1 MQTTA
6 IRTVASSLPQN
17 EVILLTLLISERY
30 IPYADLQKIV
40 GIIVKSDNGNFAS
53 DDFYSSQNNKQY
65 LFYFSHFPFFRKG
78 GRKKAYFCRK
88 ETTMEN
94 TIFTA
99 EMTERLLWILAI
111 VVAEY
116 FLVLAAAAADLASGL
131 RKARRRGETTRSR
144 ALRRTVDKLARYYNV
159 LIVLTVVDAMQITA
173 AVFLRTVESYDVPTI
188 PIFTLIGSLGM
199 AFIEVK
205 SIFEKGDDKEKQQL
219 AELVSL
225 LETIADNDR
234 LKRIIEKLK

>member
-1 MQTTA
+1 
-6 IRTVASSLPQN
+6 
-17 EVILLTLLISERY
+17 
-30 IPYADLQKIV
+30 
-40 GIIVKSDNGNFAS
+40 
-53 DDFYSSQNNKQY
+53 
-65 LFYFSHFPFFRKG
+65 
-78 GRKKAYFCRK
+78 
-88 ETTMEN
+88 MEN
-94 TIFTA
+94 TFLTA
-99 EMTERLLWILAI
+99 GMTERLLWILAT

-131 RKARRRGETTRSR
+131 RKARRRGETARSR

-173 AVFLRTVESYDVPTI
+173 AVFLRTVEGYDVPTI

>member
-1 MQTTA
+1 
-6 IRTVASSLPQN
+6 
-17 EVILLTLLISERY
+17 
-30 IPYADLQKIV
+30 
-40 GIIVKSDNGNFAS
+40 
-53 DDFYSSQNNKQY
+53 
-65 LFYFSHFPFFRKG
+65 
-78 GRKKAYFCRK
+78 
-88 ETTMEN
+88 MEN
-94 TIFTA
+94 TFLTA
-99 EMTERLLWILAI
+99 GMTERLLWILAT

-131 RKARRRGETTRSR
+131 RKARQRGETTRSR

-173 AVFLRTVESYDVPTI
+173 AVFLRTVEGYDVPTI
-188 PIFTLIGSLGM
+188 PVFTLIGSLGM

-205 SIFEKGDDKEKQQL
+205 SIFEKGNDKEKQQL

-225 LETIADNDR
+225 LESIADNDR

>member
-1 MQTTA
+1 
-6 IRTVASSLPQN
+6 
-17 EVILLTLLISERY
+17 
-30 IPYADLQKIV
+30 
-40 GIIVKSDNGNFAS
+40 
-53 DDFYSSQNNKQY
+53 
-65 LFYFSHFPFFRKG
+65 
-78 GRKKAYFCRK
+78 
-88 ETTMEN
+88 MEN

-131 RKARRRGETTRSR
+131 SKARRRGETTRSR

-225 LETIADNDR
+225 LESIADNDR
-234 LKRIIEKLK
+234 LKRTIEKLK

>member
-1 MQTTA
+1 
-6 IRTVASSLPQN
+6 
-17 EVILLTLLISERY
+17 
-30 IPYADLQKIV
+30 
-40 GIIVKSDNGNFAS
+40 
-53 DDFYSSQNNKQY
+53 
-65 LFYFSHFPFFRKG
+65 
-78 GRKKAYFCRK
+78 
-88 ETTMEN
+88 MEN
-94 TIFTA
+94 TFLTA
-99 EMTERLLWILAI
+99 GMTERLLWILAT

-234 LKRIIEKLK
+234 LKRILEKLK

>member
-1 MQTTA
+1 
-6 IRTVASSLPQN
+6 
-17 EVILLTLLISERY
+17 
-30 IPYADLQKIV
+30 
-40 GIIVKSDNGNFAS
+40 
-53 DDFYSSQNNKQY
+53 
-65 LFYFSHFPFFRKG
+65 
-78 GRKKAYFCRK
+78 
-88 ETTMEN
+88 MEN
-94 TIFTA
+94 TFLTA
-99 EMTERLLWILAI
+99 GMTERLLWILAT

-116 FLVLAAAAADLASGL
+116 FLVPAAAAADLASGL

-173 AVFLRTVESYDVPTI
+173 AVFLRTVEGYDVPTI

-234 LKRIIEKLK
+234 LKRILENLK

>member
-1 MQTTA
+1 
-6 IRTVASSLPQN
+6 
-17 EVILLTLLISERY
+17 
-30 IPYADLQKIV
+30 
-40 GIIVKSDNGNFAS
+40 
-53 DDFYSSQNNKQY
+53 
-65 LFYFSHFPFFRKG
+65 
-78 GRKKAYFCRK
+78 
-88 ETTMEN
+88 MEN

-173 AVFLRTVESYDVPTI
+173 AVFLRTVENYDVPTI

>member
-1 MQTTA
+1 M
-6 IRTVASSLPQN
+6 
-17 EVILLTLLISERY
+17 
-30 IPYADLQKIV
+30 
-40 GIIVKSDNGNFAS
+40 
-53 DDFYSSQNNKQY
+53 
-65 LFYFSHFPFFRKG
+65 
-78 GRKKAYFCRK
+78 
-88 ETTMEN
+88 
-94 TIFTA
+94 
-99 EMTERLLWILAI
+99 
-111 VVAEY
+111 
-116 FLVLAAAAADLASGL
+116 LAAAAADLASGL

-173 AVFLRTVESYDVPTI
+173 AVFLRTVEGYDVPTI

-225 LETIADNDR
+225 LESIADNDR
-234 LKRIIEKLK
+234 LKRILEKLK

>member
-1 MQTTA
+1 
-6 IRTVASSLPQN
+6 
-17 EVILLTLLISERY
+17 
-30 IPYADLQKIV
+30 
-40 GIIVKSDNGNFAS
+40 
-53 DDFYSSQNNKQY
+53 
-65 LFYFSHFPFFRKG
+65 
-78 GRKKAYFCRK
+78 
-88 ETTMEN
+88 MEN

-131 RKARRRGETTRSR
+131 SKARRRGETTRSR

-173 AVFLRTVESYDVPTI
+173 AVFLRTVEGYDVPTI
-188 PIFTLIGSLGM
+188 PVFTLIGSLGM

>member
-1 MQTTA
+1 
-6 IRTVASSLPQN
+6 
-17 EVILLTLLISERY
+17 
-30 IPYADLQKIV
+30 
-40 GIIVKSDNGNFAS
+40 
-53 DDFYSSQNNKQY
+53 
-65 LFYFSHFPFFRKG
+65 
-78 GRKKAYFCRK
+78 
-88 ETTMEN
+88 MEN

-219 AELVSL
+219 AELVSI

>member
-1 MQTTA
+1 
-6 IRTVASSLPQN
+6 
-17 EVILLTLLISERY
+17 
-30 IPYADLQKIV
+30 
-40 GIIVKSDNGNFAS
+40 
-53 DDFYSSQNNKQY
+53 
-65 LFYFSHFPFFRKG
+65 
-78 GRKKAYFCRK
+78 
-88 ETTMEN
+88 MEN
-94 TIFTA
+94 TFLTA
-99 EMTERLLWILAI
+99 CMTERLLWILAT

-173 AVFLRTVESYDVPTI
+173 AVFLRTVEGYDVPTI

-225 LETIADNDR
+225 LATIADNDR
-234 LKRIIEKLK
+234 LKRILEKLK

>member
-1 MQTTA
+1 
-6 IRTVASSLPQN
+6 
-17 EVILLTLLISERY
+17 
-30 IPYADLQKIV
+30 
-40 GIIVKSDNGNFAS
+40 
-53 DDFYSSQNNKQY
+53 
-65 LFYFSHFPFFRKG
+65 
-78 GRKKAYFCRK
+78 
-88 ETTMEN
+88 MEN

-205 SIFEKGDDKEKQQL
+205 SIFEKGNDKEKQQL

>member
-1 MQTTA
+1 
-6 IRTVASSLPQN
+6 
-17 EVILLTLLISERY
+17 
-30 IPYADLQKIV
+30 
-40 GIIVKSDNGNFAS
+40 
-53 DDFYSSQNNKQY
+53 
-65 LFYFSHFPFFRKG
+65 
-78 GRKKAYFCRK
+78 
-88 ETTMEN
+88 MEN
-94 TIFTA
+94 TIFTS

>member
-1 MQTTA
+1 
-6 IRTVASSLPQN
+6 
-17 EVILLTLLISERY
+17 
-30 IPYADLQKIV
+30 
-40 GIIVKSDNGNFAS
+40 
-53 DDFYSSQNNKQY
+53 
-65 LFYFSHFPFFRKG
+65 
-78 GRKKAYFCRK
+78 
-88 ETTMEN
+88 MEN

-131 RKARRRGETTRSR
+131 HKARRRGETTRSR

>member
-1 MQTTA
+1 
-6 IRTVASSLPQN
+6 
-17 EVILLTLLISERY
+17 
-30 IPYADLQKIV
+30 
-40 GIIVKSDNGNFAS
+40 
-53 DDFYSSQNNKQY
+53 
-65 LFYFSHFPFFRKG
+65 
-78 GRKKAYFCRK
+78 
-88 ETTMEN
+88 MEN

-131 RKARRRGETTRSR
+131 SKARRRGETTRSR

-173 AVFLRTVESYDVPTI
+173 AVFLRTVEGYDVPTI
-188 PIFTLIGSLGM
+188 PVFTLIGSLGM

-225 LETIADNDR
+225 LESIADNDR
-234 LKRIIEKLK
+234 LKRILEKLK

>member
-1 MQTTA
+1 
-6 IRTVASSLPQN
+6 
-17 EVILLTLLISERY
+17 
-30 IPYADLQKIV
+30 
-40 GIIVKSDNGNFAS
+40 
-53 DDFYSSQNNKQY
+53 
-65 LFYFSHFPFFRKG
+65 
-78 GRKKAYFCRK
+78 
-88 ETTMEN
+88 MEN
-94 TIFTA
+94 TFLTA
-99 EMTERLLWILAI
+99 GMTERLLWILAT

-173 AVFLRTVESYDVPTI
+173 AVFLRTVEGYDVPTI

-205 SIFEKGDDKEKQQL
+205 SIFEKGNDKEKQQL

-225 LETIADNDR
+225 LESIADNDR
-234 LKRIIEKLK
+234 LKRILEKLK

>member
-1 MQTTA
+1 
-6 IRTVASSLPQN
+6 
-17 EVILLTLLISERY
+17 
-30 IPYADLQKIV
+30 
-40 GIIVKSDNGNFAS
+40 
-53 DDFYSSQNNKQY
+53 
-65 LFYFSHFPFFRKG
+65 
-78 GRKKAYFCRK
+78 
-88 ETTMEN
+88 MEN
-94 TIFTA
+94 TFLTA
-99 EMTERLLWILAI
+99 DMTERLLWILAT

-173 AVFLRTVESYDVPTI
+173 AVFLRTVEGYDVPTI
-188 PIFTLIGSLGM
+188 PVFTLIGSLGM

-225 LETIADNDR
+225 LESIADNDR
-234 LKRIIEKLK
+234 LKRTLEKLK

>member
-1 MQTTA
+1 
-6 IRTVASSLPQN
+6 
-17 EVILLTLLISERY
+17 
-30 IPYADLQKIV
+30 
-40 GIIVKSDNGNFAS
+40 
-53 DDFYSSQNNKQY
+53 
-65 LFYFSHFPFFRKG
+65 
-78 GRKKAYFCRK
+78 
-88 ETTMEN
+88 MEN

-173 AVFLRTVESYDVPTI
+173 AVFLRTVEGYDVPTI

-234 LKRIIEKLK
+234 LKRILEKLK

>member
-1 MQTTA
+1 
-6 IRTVASSLPQN
+6 
-17 EVILLTLLISERY
+17 
-30 IPYADLQKIV
+30 
-40 GIIVKSDNGNFAS
+40 
-53 DDFYSSQNNKQY
+53 
-65 LFYFSHFPFFRKG
+65 
-78 GRKKAYFCRK
+78 
-88 ETTMEN
+88 MEN
-94 TIFTA
+94 TFLTA
-99 EMTERLLWILAI
+99 GMTERLLWILAT

-173 AVFLRTVESYDVPTI
+173 AVFLRTVEGYDVPTI

-225 LETIADNDR
+225 LESIADNDR

>member
-1 MQTTA
+1 
-6 IRTVASSLPQN
+6 
-17 EVILLTLLISERY
+17 
-30 IPYADLQKIV
+30 
-40 GIIVKSDNGNFAS
+40 
-53 DDFYSSQNNKQY
+53 
-65 LFYFSHFPFFRKG
+65 
-78 GRKKAYFCRK
+78 
-88 ETTMEN
+88 MEN
-94 TIFTA
+94 TFLTA
-99 EMTERLLWILAI
+99 GMTGRLLWILAT

-173 AVFLRTVESYDVPTI
+173 AVFLRTVEGYDVPTI

-225 LETIADNDR
+225 LESIADNDR
-234 LKRIIEKLK
+234 LKRILEKLK

>member
-1 MQTTA
+1 
-6 IRTVASSLPQN
+6 
-17 EVILLTLLISERY
+17 
-30 IPYADLQKIV
+30 
-40 GIIVKSDNGNFAS
+40 
-53 DDFYSSQNNKQY
+53 
-65 LFYFSHFPFFRKG
+65 
-78 GRKKAYFCRK
+78 
-88 ETTMEN
+88 MEN
-94 TIFTA
+94 TFLTA
-99 EMTERLLWILAI
+99 GMTERLLWILAT

-173 AVFLRTVESYDVPTI
+173 AVFLRTVEGYDVPTI

-225 LETIADNDR
+225 LETIADNDQ
-234 LKRIIEKLK
+234 LKRILEKLK

>member
-1 MQTTA
+1 
-6 IRTVASSLPQN
+6 
-17 EVILLTLLISERY
+17 
-30 IPYADLQKIV
+30 
-40 GIIVKSDNGNFAS
+40 
-53 DDFYSSQNNKQY
+53 
-65 LFYFSHFPFFRKG
+65 
-78 GRKKAYFCRK
+78 
-88 ETTMEN
+88 MEN
-94 TIFTA
+94 TFLTA
-99 EMTERLLWILAI
+99 GMTERLLWILAT

-173 AVFLRTVESYDVPTI
+173 AVFLRTVEGYDVPTI

-234 LKRIIEKLK
+234 LKRILENLK

>member
-1 MQTTA
+1 
-6 IRTVASSLPQN
+6 
-17 EVILLTLLISERY
+17 
-30 IPYADLQKIV
+30 
-40 GIIVKSDNGNFAS
+40 
-53 DDFYSSQNNKQY
+53 
-65 LFYFSHFPFFRKG
+65 
-78 GRKKAYFCRK
+78 
-88 ETTMEN
+88 
-94 TIFTA
+94 
-99 EMTERLLWILAI
+99 MTERLLWILAI

-131 RKARRRGETTRSR
+131 SKARRRGETTRSR

-173 AVFLRTVESYDVPTI
+173 AVFLRTVEGYDVPTI
-188 PIFTLIGSLGM
+188 PVFTLIGSLGM

-225 LETIADNDR
+225 LESIADNDR
-234 LKRIIEKLK
+234 LKRILEKLK

>member
-1 MQTTA
+1 
-6 IRTVASSLPQN
+6 
-17 EVILLTLLISERY
+17 
-30 IPYADLQKIV
+30 
-40 GIIVKSDNGNFAS
+40 
-53 DDFYSSQNNKQY
+53 
-65 LFYFSHFPFFRKG
+65 
-78 GRKKAYFCRK
+78 
-88 ETTMEN
+88 MEN

-131 RKARRRGETTRSR
+131 SKARRRGETTRSR

-173 AVFLRTVESYDVPTI
+173 AVFLRTVEGYDVPTI
-188 PIFTLIGSLGM
+188 PVFTLIGSLGM

-225 LETIADNDR
+225 LESMADNDR
-234 LKRIIEKLK
+234 LKRILEKLK

>member
-1 MQTTA
+1 
-6 IRTVASSLPQN
+6 
-17 EVILLTLLISERY
+17 
-30 IPYADLQKIV
+30 
-40 GIIVKSDNGNFAS
+40 
-53 DDFYSSQNNKQY
+53 
-65 LFYFSHFPFFRKG
+65 
-78 GRKKAYFCRK
+78 
-88 ETTMEN
+88 MEN

-225 LETIADNDR
+225 LESIADNDR

>member
-1 MQTTA
+1 
-6 IRTVASSLPQN
+6 
-17 EVILLTLLISERY
+17 
-30 IPYADLQKIV
+30 
-40 GIIVKSDNGNFAS
+40 
-53 DDFYSSQNNKQY
+53 
-65 LFYFSHFPFFRKG
+65 
-78 GRKKAYFCRK
+78 
-88 ETTMEN
+88 MEN
-94 TIFTA
+94 TFLTA
-99 EMTERLLWILAI
+99 GMTERLLWILAT

-131 RKARRRGETTRSR
+131 HKARRRGETTRSR

>member
-1 MQTTA
+1 
-6 IRTVASSLPQN
+6 
-17 EVILLTLLISERY
+17 
-30 IPYADLQKIV
+30 
-40 GIIVKSDNGNFAS
+40 
-53 DDFYSSQNNKQY
+53 
-65 LFYFSHFPFFRKG
+65 
-78 GRKKAYFCRK
+78 
-88 ETTMEN
+88 MEN

-131 RKARRRGETTRSR
+131 RKARRHGETTRSR

>member
-1 MQTTA
+1 
-6 IRTVASSLPQN
+6 
-17 EVILLTLLISERY
+17 
-30 IPYADLQKIV
+30 
-40 GIIVKSDNGNFAS
+40 
-53 DDFYSSQNNKQY
+53 
-65 LFYFSHFPFFRKG
+65 
-78 GRKKAYFCRK
+78 
-88 ETTMEN
+88 MEN
-94 TIFTA
+94 TFLTA
-99 EMTERLLWILAI
+99 GMTERLLWILAT

-173 AVFLRTVESYDVPTI
+173 AVFLRTVEGYDVPTI
-188 PIFTLIGSLGM
+188 PVFTLIGSLGM

-225 LETIADNDR
+225 LESMADNDR
-234 LKRIIEKLK
+234 LKRILEKLK

>member
-1 MQTTA
+1 
-6 IRTVASSLPQN
+6 
-17 EVILLTLLISERY
+17 
-30 IPYADLQKIV
+30 
-40 GIIVKSDNGNFAS
+40 
-53 DDFYSSQNNKQY
+53 
-65 LFYFSHFPFFRKG
+65 
-78 GRKKAYFCRK
+78 
-88 ETTMEN
+88 MEN
-94 TIFTA
+94 TFLTA
-99 EMTERLLWILAI
+99 DMTERLLWILAT

-173 AVFLRTVESYDVPTI
+173 AVFLRTVEGYEVPTI
-188 PIFTLIGSLGM
+188 PVFTLIGSLGM

-225 LETIADNDR
+225 LESIADNDR

>member
-1 MQTTA
+1 
-6 IRTVASSLPQN
+6 
-17 EVILLTLLISERY
+17 
-30 IPYADLQKIV
+30 
-40 GIIVKSDNGNFAS
+40 
-53 DDFYSSQNNKQY
+53 
-65 LFYFSHFPFFRKG
+65 
-78 GRKKAYFCRK
+78 
-88 ETTMEN
+88 MEN

-131 RKARRRGETTRSR
+131 SRARRRGETTRSR

>member
-1 MQTTA
+1 
-6 IRTVASSLPQN
+6 
-17 EVILLTLLISERY
+17 
-30 IPYADLQKIV
+30 
-40 GIIVKSDNGNFAS
+40 
-53 DDFYSSQNNKQY
+53 
-65 LFYFSHFPFFRKG
+65 
-78 GRKKAYFCRK
+78 
-88 ETTMEN
+88 
-94 TIFTA
+94 
-99 EMTERLLWILAI
+99 MTERLLWILAI

>member
-1 MQTTA
+1 
-6 IRTVASSLPQN
+6 
-17 EVILLTLLISERY
+17 
-30 IPYADLQKIV
+30 
-40 GIIVKSDNGNFAS
+40 
-53 DDFYSSQNNKQY
+53 
-65 LFYFSHFPFFRKG
+65 
-78 GRKKAYFCRK
+78 
-88 ETTMEN
+88 MEN
-94 TIFTA
+94 TFLTA
-99 EMTERLLWILAI
+99 GMTERLLWILAT

-225 LETIADNDR
+225 LESIADNDR

>member
-1 MQTTA
+1 
-6 IRTVASSLPQN
+6 
-17 EVILLTLLISERY
+17 
-30 IPYADLQKIV
+30 
-40 GIIVKSDNGNFAS
+40 
-53 DDFYSSQNNKQY
+53 
-65 LFYFSHFPFFRKG
+65 
-78 GRKKAYFCRK
+78 
-88 ETTMEN
+88 MEN
-94 TIFTA
+94 TFLTA
-99 EMTERLLWILAI
+99 GMTERLLWILAT

-116 FLVLAAAAADLASGL
+116 FLVLPAAAADLASGL

-173 AVFLRTVESYDVPTI
+173 AVFLRTVEGYDVPTI
-188 PIFTLIGSLGM
+188 PVFTLIGSLGM

-225 LETIADNDR
+225 LESIADNDR

>member
-1 MQTTA
+1 M
-6 IRTVASSLPQN
+6 
-17 EVILLTLLISERY
+17 
-30 IPYADLQKIV
+30 
-40 GIIVKSDNGNFAS
+40 
-53 DDFYSSQNNKQY
+53 
-65 LFYFSHFPFFRKG
+65 
-78 GRKKAYFCRK
+78 
-88 ETTMEN
+88 TMEN
-94 TIFTA
+94 TFLTA
-99 EMTERLLWILAI
+99 GMTERLLWILAT

-173 AVFLRTVESYDVPTI
+173 AVFLRTVEGYDVPTI
-188 PIFTLIGSLGM
+188 PVFTLIGSLGM

-225 LETIADNDR
+225 LESIADNDR
-234 LKRIIEKLK
+234 LKRILEKLK

>member
-1 MQTTA
+1 
-6 IRTVASSLPQN
+6 
-17 EVILLTLLISERY
+17 
-30 IPYADLQKIV
+30 
-40 GIIVKSDNGNFAS
+40 
-53 DDFYSSQNNKQY
+53 
-65 LFYFSHFPFFRKG
+65 
-78 GRKKAYFCRK
+78 
-88 ETTMEN
+88 MEN
-94 TIFTA
+94 TFLTA
-99 EMTERLLWILAI
+99 GMTERLLWILAT

-173 AVFLRTVESYDVPTI
+173 AVFLRTVEGYDVPTI

-225 LETIADNDR
+225 LETIAVNDR

>member
-1 MQTTA
+1 
-6 IRTVASSLPQN
+6 
-17 EVILLTLLISERY
+17 
-30 IPYADLQKIV
+30 
-40 GIIVKSDNGNFAS
+40 
-53 DDFYSSQNNKQY
+53 
-65 LFYFSHFPFFRKG
+65 
-78 GRKKAYFCRK
+78 
-88 ETTMEN
+88 
-94 TIFTA
+94 
-99 EMTERLLWILAI
+99 MTERLLWILAI

-131 RKARRRGETTRSR
+131 SKARRRGETTRSR

>member
-1 MQTTA
+1 
-6 IRTVASSLPQN
+6 
-17 EVILLTLLISERY
+17 
-30 IPYADLQKIV
+30 
-40 GIIVKSDNGNFAS
+40 
-53 DDFYSSQNNKQY
+53 
-65 LFYFSHFPFFRKG
+65 
-78 GRKKAYFCRK
+78 
-88 ETTMEN
+88 MEN

-131 RKARRRGETTRSR
+131 RKARRRGETTQSR

>member
-1 MQTTA
+1 
-6 IRTVASSLPQN
+6 
-17 EVILLTLLISERY
+17 
-30 IPYADLQKIV
+30 
-40 GIIVKSDNGNFAS
+40 
-53 DDFYSSQNNKQY
+53 
-65 LFYFSHFPFFRKG
+65 
-78 GRKKAYFCRK
+78 
-88 ETTMEN
+88 MEN
-94 TIFTA
+94 TFLTA
-99 EMTERLLWILAI
+99 GMTERLLWILAT

-173 AVFLRTVESYDVPTI
+173 AVFLRTVEDYDVPTI
-188 PIFTLIGSLGM
+188 PVFTLIGSLGM

-225 LETIADNDR
+225 LESIADNDR
-234 LKRIIEKLK
+234 LKRILEKLK

>member
-1 MQTTA
+1 
-6 IRTVASSLPQN
+6 
-17 EVILLTLLISERY
+17 
-30 IPYADLQKIV
+30 
-40 GIIVKSDNGNFAS
+40 
-53 DDFYSSQNNKQY
+53 
-65 LFYFSHFPFFRKG
+65 
-78 GRKKAYFCRK
+78 
-88 ETTMEN
+88 MEN

-173 AVFLRTVESYDVPTI
+173 TVFLRTVESYDVPTI

-225 LETIADNDR
+225 LEVIADNDR

>member
-1 MQTTA
+1 
-6 IRTVASSLPQN
+6 
-17 EVILLTLLISERY
+17 
-30 IPYADLQKIV
+30 
-40 GIIVKSDNGNFAS
+40 
-53 DDFYSSQNNKQY
+53 
-65 LFYFSHFPFFRKG
+65 
-78 GRKKAYFCRK
+78 
-88 ETTMEN
+88 MEN
-94 TIFTA
+94 TFLTA
-99 EMTERLLWILAI
+99 GMTERLLWILAT

-131 RKARRRGETTRSR
+131 RKARRRGETTHSR

-173 AVFLRTVESYDVPTI
+173 AVFLRTVEGYDVPTI
-188 PIFTLIGSLGM
+188 PVFTLIGSLGM

-234 LKRIIEKLK
+234 LKRILEKLK